1 MIRNWIEVSQ
11 LYLTISLCSDSVS
24 CIPPAWL
31 APHSATCARCAW
43 QLGFRKA
50 VLWGWRSTLLNL
62 GWIQKGGV
70 TVPGS
75 KLRRAWIIS
84 RGGSYMSDKISPI
97 PFSMLEITKLLNNSE
112 PFLILQES
120 FCNIKAVSDICQ
132 RTYLFPS
139 SRKAP
144 CCADIARGWLTLHTV
159 SGLGEGP
166 CSCLLASLLEEPLRR
181 EAAEPWLSSTCLVK
195 TLPCAQVG
203 YAGWRDLQTGILP
216 SCMLY
221 WTKQQLRES
230 KKNRRKALNE
240 NVIPVISCLLCACVF
255 LGKGSQSNW
264 PSSAGIIYFIGES
277 DLYLP

>member
-1 MIRNWIEVSQ
+1 MIRNWIELSQ

-43 QLGFRKA
+43 QRGFRKA

-70 TVPGS
+70 AVPGS

-159 SGLGEGP
+159 GPGRGTLFLFISKPSRGTTQKGGCWTLAVFHMLGENP
-166 CSCLLASLLEEPLRR
+166 ALRSSGIC
-181 EAAEPWLSSTCLVK
+181 WLKRSPDWNPTFLYAVLNK
-195 TLPCAQVG
+195 TTVERVQ
-203 YAGWRDLQTGILP
+203 
-216 SCMLY
+216 
-221 WTKQQLRES
+221 
-230 KKNRRKALNE
+230 KK
-240 NVIPVISCLLCACVF
+240 
-255 LGKGSQSNW
+255 
-264 PSSAGIIYFIGES
+264 
-277 DLYLP
+277 